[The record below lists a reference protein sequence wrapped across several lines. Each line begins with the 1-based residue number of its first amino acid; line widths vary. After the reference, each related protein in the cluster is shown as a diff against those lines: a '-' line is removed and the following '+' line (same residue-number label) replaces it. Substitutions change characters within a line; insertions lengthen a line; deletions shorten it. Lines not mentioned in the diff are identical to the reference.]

1 MKTFAEFARVKPFLM
16 AAALVMGSA
25 LSWAPPAIAQGSG
38 AAAAKAAQAQKAR
51 AADPAPKGK
60 PIAAA
65 KDLSGA
71 STEEL
76 EALAKT
82 LENEAERKKFLAH
95 LKALVEARKA
105 QQPKAKKPGIA
116 DGLISRIAE
125 AMSGSMEALSDRTT
139 KVLGVLRDAPDLVP
153 WFESWVKEEAKRD
166 RLIGLIWRFLVIVGL
181 GMLAQFVFR
190 RLTGA
195 WRRRLEEDG
204 GTAIAG
210 RIVRFLARTLL
221 LFANAFAYGAG
232 AYGALLALPMGGR
245 SGQVLLVGA
254 SSFFAA
260 KLILAATR
268 MVVAPGTP
276 LLRPVAV
283 SDETANYLYLWVRR
297 LVRIFV
303 YAYFLLWAAE
313 IVGLPEPAYRSLLYI
328 LGLVFVAFLVLFVFQ
343 NRTHVGEAIRG
354 DGVTQGRYGGLR
366 ARLGATWH
374 IFTILYVLA
383 VYAVWALEVRGGFE
397 YLMEATLWTVVVV
410 TVARLLVIAAERVI
424 NYLFAVG
431 AELDDRYPGLEAR
444 VNRYVPVLKGILAW
458 VVYIGAALAV
468 LDVWG
473 IDTLGWLA
481 SDAGTLFLRRAV
493 TVAFILLIG
502 VVVWEVV
509 SFAIGR
515 YLDGMDGVSGAAR
528 ARTLLP
534 LMRTTALI
542 VISVIVV
549 LSVLSEIGFNIGPL
563 LAGAGVIGLAIGFGS
578 QKLVQDVITGLF
590 MLIEDTLA
598 VGDVVRLDVDH
609 SGVVEGISIRSVV
622 LRDLSGNVHTLP
634 FSEVKTILN
643 MTKGFSYYVFEVGV
657 AYREDIDHVMAVLKE
672 IGKELGAD
680 PDWSSVIAEP
690 LEVLGLDKFGDSAIV
705 IKARIKVVP
714 PIRQWAV
721 GREFNRRMK
730 ARFDAEGIE
739 IPFPHQTIYFGVD
752 QKGNAPPAHIAMV
765 DKASTD
771 KPETGNSDKP
781 DAVADMAPDAAPGAK
796 PTARPR
802 RSSANVEDGEGDG

>member
-1 MKTFAEFARVKPFLM
+1 MKTFAKNARLGPLLM
-16 AAALVMGSA
+16 ATLLVLATGLCWAA
-25 LSWAPPAIAQGSG
+25 PASAQGPG
-38 AAAAKAAQAQKAR
+38 AAAVKKAQAQKAKS
-51 AADPAPKGK
+51 ADQAPKGK
-60 PIAAA
+60 PISGN
-65 KDLSGA
+65 KDLSEA

-82 LENEAERKKFLAH
+82 LEDETERKKFLAN
-95 LKALVEARKA
+95 LKALIQARKA
-105 QQPKAKKPGIA
+105 QKPKGKKPGLT
-116 DGLISRIAE
+116 DGLIARVVG
-125 AMSGSMEALSDRTT
+125 AMSSSVEALGNRANA
-139 KVLGVLRDAPDLVP
+139 VLGVMRDAPDLMP
-153 WFESWVKEEAKRD
+153 WLESWVEEDAKRD

-181 GMLAQFVFR
+181 GMLAQYVFR
-190 RLTGA
+190 KLTQA
-195 WRRRLEEDG
+195 WRRRLEEDA
-204 GTAIAG
+204 GTAIPG

-276 LLRPVAV
+276 LLRPVPV

-303 YAYFLLWAAE
+303 YAFFFLWAAQ
-313 IVGLPEPAYRSLLYI
+313 IVGLPEPAYRSLLY
-328 LGLVFVAFLVLFVFQ
+328 LVGLVFVAFLVLFVLQ
-343 NRTHVGEAIRG
+343 NRTQVGAAIRG
-354 DGVTQGRYGGLR
+354 DGAAQGRYGGLR
-366 ARLGATWH
+366 TRLGATWH
-374 IFTILYVLA
+374 IFTILYIVA
-383 VYAVWALEVRGGFE
+383 VYAVWALEVSGGFE
-397 YLMEATLWTVVVV
+397 YLMEATVWTVLI
-410 TVARLLVIAAERVI
+410 VAVAKLLIIAAERGI
-424 NYLFAVG
+424 DRLFAVG
-431 AELDDRYPGLEAR
+431 AELEVRYPGLQAR
-444 VNRYVPVLKGILAW
+444 VNRYVPVLKGILSW
-458 VVYIGAALAV
+458 VVYIGATLAV

-502 VVVWEVV
+502 VIVWEIV

-515 YLDGMDGVSGAAR
+515 YLEGMDGVSGAAR

-542 VISVIVV
+542 VISIIVV
-549 LSVLSEIGFNIGPL
+549 LSVLSEVGFNIGPL

-598 VGDVVRLDVDH
+598 VGDVVRFDADH

-657 AYREDIDHVMAVLKE
+657 AYREDIDHVMDVLRD
-672 IGKELGAD
+672 IGQEMKDD
-680 PDWSSVIAEP
+680 PDWGAMMDQP
-690 LEVLGLDKFGDSAIV
+690 LEVLGLDKFGDSAII

-752 QKGNAPPAHIAMV
+752 QKGDAPPAHVAMV
-765 DKASTD
+765 DAAGKD
-771 KPETGNSDKP
+771 NSDKDAPKKP
-781 DAVADMAPDAAPGAK
+781 DAAPDAASRAR

-802 RSSANVEDGEGDG
+802 SSSANIEDGEGDG

>member
-1 MKTFAEFARVKPFLM
+1 
-16 AAALVMGSA
+16 
-25 LSWAPPAIAQGSG
+25 
-38 AAAAKAAQAQKAR
+38 
-51 AADPAPKGK
+51 
-60 PIAAA
+60 
-65 KDLSGA
+65 
-71 STEEL
+71 
-76 EALAKT
+76 
-82 LENEAERKKFLAH
+82 
-95 LKALVEARKA
+95 
-105 QQPKAKKPGIA
+105 
-116 DGLISRIAE
+116 
-125 AMSGSMEALSDRTT
+125 
-139 KVLGVLRDAPDLVP
+139 VP
-153 WFESWVKEEAKRD
+153 WFESWVQDDAKRD
-166 RLIGLIWRFLVIVGL
+166 RLIGLIWRFVFIVGL
-181 GMLAQFVFR
+181 GMLAQYVFR
-190 RLTGA
+190 KLTGA
-195 WRRRLEEDG
+195 WRRRLEQDA
-204 GTAIAG
+204 GTAIPG
-210 RIVRFLARTLL
+210 RIVRFLARTVL
-221 LFANAFAYGAG
+221 LFANAIAYGAG

-260 KLILAATR
+260 KLILATTR

-276 LLRPVAV
+276 LLRPVPV

-303 YAYFLLWAAE
+303 YAYFFLWAAE
-313 IVGLPEPAYRSLLYI
+313 IVGLPAPAHRSLLYI
-328 LGLVFVAFLVLFVFQ
+328 VGLVFVAFLVLFVLQ
-343 NRTHVGEAIRG
+343 NRANVGEAIRG
-354 DGVTQGRYGGLR
+354 DGETQGRYGGLR
-366 ARLGATWH
+366 TRLGATWH
-374 IFTILYVLA
+374 IFTILYIVA

-397 YLMEATLWTVVVV
+397 YLMEATLWTVIIV
-410 TVARLLVIAAERVI
+410 TVAKLLVIAAERGI
-424 NYLFAVG
+424 DRLFAVG
-431 AELDDRYPGLEAR
+431 AELDDRYPGLRER
-444 VNRYVPVLKGILAW
+444 VHRYVPVLKGILSW
-458 VVYIGAALAV
+458 IVYIGAALSV

-481 SDAGTLFLRRAV
+481 SDAGALFLRRAI

-502 VVVWEVV
+502 VIVWEVV

-515 YLDGMDGVSGAAR
+515 YLEGMDGVSGAAR

-542 VISVIVV
+542 VISVIVI
-549 LSVLSEIGFNIGPL
+549 LSVLSEVGFNIGPL

-590 MLIEDTLA
+590 ILIEDTLA
-598 VGDVVRLDVDH
+598 VGDVVRLDADH

-657 AYREDIDHVMAVLKE
+657 AYREDIDHVMNVLKE
-672 IGKELGAD
+672 IGEEMRGES
-680 PDWSSVIAEP
+680 DWSEIISEP

-705 IKARIKVVP
+705 IKARFKVVP

-752 QKGNAPPAHIAMV
+752 QKGKAPPAHVAMV
-765 DKASTD
+765 GEPDPNKAD
-771 KPETGNSDKP
+771 EKG
-781 DAVADMAPDAAPGAK
+781 AVEDIASDAASGAK

-802 RSSANVEDGEGDG
+802 RSSGNVEDGEGDG